1 MFKRHLSIAVNVVGV
16 AMVVYHLVYAQTYLQ
31 GVSEHQ
37 IFHLGFALVLIFIMS
52 LQKSTI
58 LWPLKTLGVT
68 LSAACFIYLR
78 LSYERLE
85 LYGMYGASAMDLVVG
100 VILILLC
107 LEATRQRFGPV
118 LPILALLCIAYTFF
132 GHYLPEALHTLP
144 TGPDVLIERL
154 SIGFS
159 GAGIFGPILRVSAV
173 FMFLF
178 MLFAALVE
186 VCGATEFFNQ
196 LGKFISRRFKAG
208 PALAAV
214 LTSGL
219 MGSVTGQAGANVT
232 ITGSYTIPAMK
243 AVGYKPYQAGA
254 IEAAASTGGPII
266 PPVMGI
272 AAFLITAMTGVS
284 YARVITVAA
293 LPALFYIFSCAL
305 YVQFQAAHLNIVPKE
320 ETVDYRELIYRSPL
334 FLGSLLIIIFLFV
347 IGKTALYVSFWACV
361 TIYVLSLFRRQ
372 TRPSFKALL
381 EGFIRGASLGS
392 SIAATCATL
401 GIIVATITGTGL
413 GIKLPVAVGN
423 FCGQNLMLLL
433 LMTAVVA
440 IILGTGLPAS
450 ASYLVVA
457 IVLAPLLIKMGV
469 ALLPAH
475 LFAFYFAN
483 FSFLTPPVAIAA
495 LFGAQLA
502 GAPYM
507 RTGLEAAK
515 VGVAGFVLPF
525 MIIWSPAFLGD
536 YSDPFISI
544 AGLIVCIF
552 VFIGLQAGFVG
563 YLLAR
568 LNVFERIFI
577 FTATLV
583 LMAHINTK
591 SILWL
596 AVGMGMI
603 AISFGIQIG
612 KRRNRSKLI
621 NPDASGSPRR
631 YDQHNCYSTT
641 QT

>member
-1 MFKRHLSIAVNVVGV
+1 MFKRQIDIAVKVIGV
-16 AMVVYHLVYAQTYLQ
+16 IMVVYHLIYSQIYIQ

-37 IFHLGFALVLIFIMS
+37 IFHLGFALMLVFIMTM
-52 LQKSTI
+52 QKSTA
-58 LWPLKTLGVT
+58 LWPMKAICVI
-68 LSAACFIYLR
+68 LSAACFIYIR

-85 LYGMYGASAMDLVVG
+85 LYGMYGASAMDLIVG
-100 VILILLC
+100 FIVIILC

-118 LPILALLCIAYTFF
+118 LPILAVLCILYTFL
-132 GHYLPEALHTLP
+132 GHHLPGALRTLP
-144 TGPDVLIERL
+144 TSPAVLIEQL

-159 GAGIFGPILRVSAV
+159 GAGIFGPILRVSAI

-196 LGKFISRRFKAG
+196 LGKFIARRFKAG

-266 PPVMGI
+266 PPVMGV

-284 YARVITVAA
+284 YARIIVVAA

-305 YVQFQAAHLNIVPKE
+305 YVQFQASRLNIVPKME
-320 ETVDYRELIYRSPL
+320 QVDYRELVYRSPL

-347 IGKTALYVSFWACV
+347 AGKTALYVSFWACV
-361 TIYVLSLFRRQ
+361 TIFFMSLFRRQ
-372 TRPSFKALL
+372 TRPTLKALL
-381 EGFIRGASLGS
+381 DGFVQGASLGS

-413 GIKLPVAVGN
+413 GIKLPVVVAS
-423 FCGQNLMLLL
+423 FCGDNLLL
-433 LMTAVVA
+433 LLIMTAVVS

-457 IVLAPLLIKMGV
+457 IVLAPLLVKMGV

-515 VGVAGFVLPF
+515 VGIAGFVLPF
-525 MIIWSPAFLGD
+525 MMIWSPAFLGD

-544 AGLIVCIF
+544 MGLVVCIL
-552 VFIGLQAGFVG
+552 VFIALQAGFVG
-563 YLLAR
+563 YMFAR
-568 LNVFERIFI
+568 LDVFERII
-577 FTATLV
+577 AFTAALV
-583 LMAHINTK
+583 LMAYINTK
-591 SILWL
+591 SVLLL
-596 AVGMGMI
+596 AVGVGI
-603 AISFGIQIG
+603 LVISFGIQIG
-612 KRRNRSKLI
+612 KRRRPVN
-621 NPDASGSPRR
+621 
-631 YDQHNCYSTT
+631 
-641 QT
+641 

>member
-1 MFKRHLSIAVNVVGV
+1 MFKRQIDIGVGV
-16 AMVVYHLVYAQTYLQ
+16 IGIIMVIYHLIYSQTYLQ
-31 GVSEHQ
+31 GVSEHE
-37 IFHLGFALVLIFIMS
+37 IFHLGFALVLIFLMA
-52 LQKSTI
+52 LQKSTKM
-58 LWPLKTLGVT
+58 WPIKVLGVL

-85 LYGMYGASAMDLVVG
+85 LYGMYGASAMDLLVG
-100 VILILLC
+100 FILIILC

-118 LPILALLCIAYTFF
+118 LPILAALCILYTFM
-132 GHYLPEALHTLP
+132 GHLLPGALRTLP
-144 TGPDVLIERL
+144 TTPAVLIERL

-159 GAGIFGPILRVSAV
+159 GAGIFGPILRVSAI

-196 LGKFISRRFKAG
+196 LGKFIARRFKAG

-284 YARVITVAA
+284 YARIIAVAA

-305 YVQFQAAHLNIVPKE
+305 YVQFQAARLNIIPRVE
-320 ETVDYRELIYRSPL
+320 EVDYRELIYRSPL
-334 FLGSLLIIIFLFV
+334 FLGSLLVIIFLFV

-361 TIYVLSLFRRQ
+361 TIYVMSLFRRQ
-372 TRPSFKALL
+372 TRPTLKALTKGL
-381 EGFIRGASLGS
+381 VRGASLGS

-413 GIKLPVAVGN
+413 GIKLPVAVAS
-423 FCGQNLMLLL
+423 FCGNNLLL
-433 LMTAVVA
+433 LLIMTAVVA
-440 IILGTGLPAS
+440 IILGIGLPAS

-457 IVLAPLLIKMGV
+457 IVLAPLLVKMGL

-507 RTGLEAAK
+507 RTGLESVK

-536 YSDPFISI
+536 YSDPFIFI
-544 AGLIVCIF
+544 TGLIVCIL
-552 VFIGLQAGFVG
+552 VFIALQAGFVG
-563 YLLAR
+563 YMLAR
-568 LNVFERIFI
+568 LNIFERILA
-577 FTATLV
+577 FTAALV
-583 LMAHINTK
+583 LMTFINTK
-591 SILWL
+591 SIFFLT
-596 AVGMGMI
+596 AGIGMFV
-603 AISFGIQIG
+603 ISFGIQIG
-612 KRRNRSKLI
+612 KRRTAVN
-621 NPDASGSPRR
+621 
-631 YDQHNCYSTT
+631 
-641 QT
+641 

>member
-1 MFKRHLSIAVNVVGV
+1 MFKRQIDIAVNVIGLI
-16 AMVVYHLVYAQTYLQ
+16 MVIYHLIYSQTYLQ

-37 IFHLGFALVLIFIMS
+37 IFHLGFALMLVFLMS
-52 LQKSTI
+52 MQKSTVF
-58 LWPLKTLGVT
+58 WPLKAIGVI
-68 LSAACFIYLR
+68 LSTACFLYLR

-85 LYGMYGASAMDLVVG
+85 LYGMYGASAMDLIVG
-100 VILILLC
+100 FILIILC

-118 LPILALLCIAYTFF
+118 LPILALLCILYSFL
-132 GHYLPEALHTLP
+132 GHHLPGALRTLP
-144 TGPDVLIERL
+144 TSPAVLIERF

-159 GAGIFGPILRVSAV
+159 GAGIFGPILRVSAI

-196 LGKFISRRFKAG
+196 LGKFIARRFKAG

-284 YARVITVAA
+284 YARVIAVAA
-293 LPALFYIFSCAL
+293 LPAIFYILSGAL
-305 YVQFQAAHLNIVPKE
+305 YVQFQAARLNIVPKVE
-320 ETVDYRELIYRSPL
+320 EVDYRELIYRSPL

-347 IGKTALYVSFWACV
+347 IGKTALYVRFWACV
-361 TIYVLSLFRRQ
+361 TIYVMSLFRHQ
-372 TRPSFKALL
+372 TRPTFKALL
-381 EGFIRGASLGS
+381 GGFVRGASLGS

-413 GIKLPVAVGN
+413 GIKLPVLVAS

-433 LMTAVVA
+433 IMTAVVA
-440 IILGTGLPAS
+440 IILGIGLPAS

-457 IVLAPLLIKMGV
+457 IVLAPLLVKMGV

-507 RTGLEAAK
+507 RTGIESAK

-544 AGLIVCIF
+544 MGLVVCIL
-552 VFIGLQAGFVG
+552 VFIALQAGFVG
-563 YLLAR
+563 HMLAR
-568 LNVFERIFI
+568 LHVLERVFVFI
-577 FTATLV
+577 TALV
-583 LMAHINTK
+583 LMAYINTK

-596 AVGMGMI
+596 AVGIGMFV
-603 AISFGIQIG
+603 ISFGIQIG
-612 KRRNRSKLI
+612 KRRKPGN
-621 NPDASGSPRR
+621 
-631 YDQHNCYSTT
+631 
-641 QT
+641 